1 MSMLGQIEGK
11 RRKRWQRMKLLDSIT
26 DLMDLSKLR
35 EIVEDKRVLQSVR
48 SQIVRYNF
56 ETEKQKQQ
64 QRNLPRV

>member
-1 MSMLGQIEGK
+1 
-11 RRKRWQRMKLLDSIT
+11 MKLLDSIT